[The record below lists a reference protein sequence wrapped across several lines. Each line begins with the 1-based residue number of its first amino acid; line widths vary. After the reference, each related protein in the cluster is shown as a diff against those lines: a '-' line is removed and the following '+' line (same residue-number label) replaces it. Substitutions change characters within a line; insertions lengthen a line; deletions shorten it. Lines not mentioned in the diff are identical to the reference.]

1 MYRRDFDTPARTS
14 RVVGPLVVVAAL
26 WLGPGPAYGQPP
38 PGPGIRAA
46 GLSEAFVAVADDA
59 SAVYWNP
66 AGLAIGD
73 MFSSVIERVE
83 TETETGDTGAQRF
96 ETRLL
101 AVAVPS
107 FGTSYYRLS
116 SRQALGGG
124 LALSDDGE
132 AAAQPAT
139 GVALVTDQY
148 GATILQSLIEELVV
162 GTTLKYVR
170 GRAGREVWPAG
181 TPPAAVVGDLDT
193 TGPTKGTFDLD
204 LGVMVSI
211 RTLRVGY
218 VGRNLRQPAFEVPNA
233 EAVRLSRQ
241 HRLGVAII
249 PNVRWVVAVDADLAR
264 TTDDFGERQSVSVGV
279 EHWLSQ
285 KRFGVR
291 GGFMANARNSS
302 QRSVSVGGSVRFG
315 SRFFLEGFYRTS
327 DRETSSAWGVGG
339 RVGY

>member
-14 RVVGPLVVVAAL
+14 RVVGPLVLVAAL

-139 GVALVTDQY
+139 GVALVTDQ
-148 GATILQSLIEELVV
+148 
-162 GTTLKYVR
+162 
-170 GRAGREVWPAG
+170 
-181 TPPAAVVGDLDT
+181 
-193 TGPTKGTFDLD
+193 
-204 LGVMVSI
+204 
-211 RTLRVGY
+211 
-218 VGRNLRQPAFEVPNA
+218 
-233 EAVRLSRQ
+233 
-241 HRLGVAII
+241 
-249 PNVRWVVAVDADLAR
+249 
-264 TTDDFGERQSVSVGV
+264 
-279 EHWLSQ
+279 
-285 KRFGVR
+285 
-291 GGFMANARNSS
+291 
-302 QRSVSVGGSVRFG
+302 
-315 SRFFLEGFYRTS
+315 
-327 DRETSSAWGVGG
+327 
-339 RVGY
+339 